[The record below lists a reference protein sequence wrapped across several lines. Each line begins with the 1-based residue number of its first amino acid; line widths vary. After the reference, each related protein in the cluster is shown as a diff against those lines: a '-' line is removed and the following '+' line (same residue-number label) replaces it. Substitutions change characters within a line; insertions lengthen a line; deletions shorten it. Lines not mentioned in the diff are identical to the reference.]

1 MDSDFGR
8 PITSSNFP
16 LSAHESRVFPKGYD
30 LVALRLSVSYE
41 CLPTVQSLACEI
53 NWAKSSFKPAEV
65 WNASNT
71 SADSPCRWAAYS
83 NSNWLTADTA
93 LLRINGSHHDW
104 TGRGYSI
111 LKRRHSS
118 YPTLIYFHYPERISF
133 SLVSFQAR
141 QLYLDSPLILI
152 SLISMWPKLNAI
164 FSSSVEPTVL
174 MISAMS
180 VT

>member
-1 MDSDFGR
+1 M
-8 PITSSNFP
+8 
-16 LSAHESRVFPKGYD
+16 SACQLCKAWLAKSTG
-30 LVALRLSVSYE
+30 
-41 CLPTVQSLACEI
+41 QSLASSPL
-53 NWAKSSFKPAEV
+53 KSGMPRTLAPTAHVDEPLTV
-65 WNASNT
+65 T
-71 SADSPCRWAAYS
+71 
-83 NSNWLTADTA
+83 NWLTADTA
-93 LLRINGSHHDW
+93 LQRINGSHRDW